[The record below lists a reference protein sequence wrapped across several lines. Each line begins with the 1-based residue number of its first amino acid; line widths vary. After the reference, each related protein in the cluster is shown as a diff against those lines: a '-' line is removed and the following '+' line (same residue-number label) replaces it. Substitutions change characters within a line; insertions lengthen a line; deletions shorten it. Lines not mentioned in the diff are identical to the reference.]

1 MLRLRSMLRLR
12 RQGLV
17 SAAVAP
23 LRSAA
28 ARVCFRPASTNVT
41 RLHVGDPR
49 MSQVVIHNSTIY
61 LSGQVPADYS
71 SPIKDQTQQ
80 VLDKVDGLLEE
91 AGSDKSRLLSAQ
103 IWVKDMADFDEM
115 NEVRYRSSARARA
128 HTHGPHGPVT
138 SCDEDMLFFDWTR
151 AGR

>member
-1 MLRLRSMLRLR
+1 MRGTLTTMERFYPIGTPGLPWTDADKALWAQQQAVQRSYR
-12 RQGLV
+12 
-17 SAAVAP
+17 
-23 LRSAA
+23 
-28 ARVCFRPASTNVT
+28 
-41 RLHVGDPR
+41 DE
-49 MSQVVIHNSTIY
+49 
-61 LSGQVPADYS
+61 
-71 SPIKDQTQQ
+71 

-115 NEVRYRSSARARA
+115 NEVRYRSSARART

-138 SCDEDMLFFDWTR
+138 SCDEDTLFFDWTR